1 MVKQMVKASKDGGG
15 SKCVCEGA
23 GMKCFSKWNISSG
36 LRTANVKQWIHFLSP
51 SLLSEMQGAILQNVC
66 LRVFKACHMSAE
78 IKFEVSG
85 ANNVQ
90 NQLYAALITNIQIVT
105 KNYNC

>member
-36 LRTANVKQWIHFLSP
+36 LRTANVKQQIYFLSA
-51 SLLSEMQGAILQNVC
+51 SEN
-66 LRVFKACHMSAE
+66 
-78 IKFEVSG
+78 
-85 ANNVQ
+85 
-90 NQLYAALITNIQIVT
+90 
-105 KNYNC
+105 